1 MPRFAELRDHP
12 RGLPTLTVAGVQVR
26 QPLSPLPRNAA

>member
-1 MPRFAELRDHP
+1 MPRFTNYAITVAAADAS
-12 RGLPTLTVAGVQVR
+12 VAGVQVR